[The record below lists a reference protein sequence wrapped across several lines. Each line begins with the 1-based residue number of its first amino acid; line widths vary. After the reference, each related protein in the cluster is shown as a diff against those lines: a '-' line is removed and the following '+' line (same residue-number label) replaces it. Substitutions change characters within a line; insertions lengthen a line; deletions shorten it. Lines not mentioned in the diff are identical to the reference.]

1 MNQLSPLFQEN
12 SSKKTLLEQNDLFSS
27 LFNVANTTISSNKL
41 IISPKKLEKTVREN
55 FIPFPEPDFKD
66 LCKKLDFS
74 EASENTISNYSISDN
89 ENMEINE
96 ASSEDLN
103 EAKNNS
109 DFSWM
114 SSNSLKKIKK
124 KKKQKDFNSEKN
136 LTFIHKKKNFED
148 SLDSNMSKF
157 EEEYVIIKTLCK
169 GEMGTVYLCLR
180 LKDKKKFAVKKTKFF
195 SRKFDYENI
204 HNFVKD
210 IDQYSSE
217 PGNEFIVKY
226 VDFWLEETNFS
237 EKKLCKMNNRDMYIV
252 TEYFSKGNLKEY
264 LTNLKKLYKN
274 EITYSFFWDIIF
286 QMIVPVNFLHKLGYI
301 HSDIKPTNYLIMDNN
316 QLLLNDFCLSIKER
330 ELKTNELE
338 GDSIY
343 ISPEL
348 FYKNVGTISHKSD
361 IYSLGLSI
369 LELLIDEDLPKNG
382 QVWQE
387 MRNQGIPS
395 HFFDKIILINNDFV
409 QKCKLIELIKD
420 MTKINSDERPE
431 LDVFLTDV
439 IKYPELYNRFEKLKK
454 RQYEKNIFIN
464 IDNINTCNIL
474 LDDNKEENFKNV
486 NTEINI
492 NKIFYKRSNSM
503 ENLL

>member
-1 MNQLSPLFQEN
+1 
-12 SSKKTLLEQNDLFSS
+12 
-27 LFNVANTTISSNKL
+27 
-41 IISPKKLEKTVREN
+41 
-55 FIPFPEPDFKD
+55 
-66 LCKKLDFS
+66 
-74 EASENTISNYSISDN
+74 
-89 ENMEINE
+89 
-96 ASSEDLN
+96 
-103 EAKNNS
+103 
-109 DFSWM
+109 
-114 SSNSLKKIKK
+114 
-124 KKKQKDFNSEKN
+124 
-136 LTFIHKKKNFED
+136 
-148 SLDSNMSKF
+148 
-157 EEEYVIIKTLCK
+157 
-169 GEMGTVYLCLR
+169 
-180 LKDKKKFAVKKTKFF
+180 
-195 SRKFDYENI
+195 
-204 HNFVKD
+204 
-210 IDQYSSE
+210 
-217 PGNEFIVKY
+217 
-226 VDFWLEETNFS
+226 
-237 EKKLCKMNNRDMYIV
+237 MNNRDMYIV

-431 LDVFLTDV
+431 LDIFLNDV

-464 IDNINTCNIL
+464 IDNINTRNIL